1 MRPFEPRRG
10 SILVEQPQL
19 FCGAIKKQSDAF
31 TRLTRQKNEYTVCF
45 WIQALLLG
53 EHRYENFTL
62 RHLQKR
68 IG

>member
-1 MRPFEPRRG
+1 MRTTYPDASVGVVDSAGIVRK
-10 SILVEQPQL
+10 S
-19 FCGAIKKQSDAF
+19 SDAF
-31 TRLTRQKNEYTVCF
+31 ARLSRQKNEYTVCF
-45 WIQALLLG
+45 CIQALLLG

>member
-1 MRPFEPRRG
+1 MG
-10 SILVEQPQL
+10 LLKNSL
-19 FCGAIKKQSDAF
+19 GAF
-31 TRLTRQKNEYTVCF
+31 VRLSRQKNEYTVCF
-45 WIQALLLG
+45 CIQALLLG